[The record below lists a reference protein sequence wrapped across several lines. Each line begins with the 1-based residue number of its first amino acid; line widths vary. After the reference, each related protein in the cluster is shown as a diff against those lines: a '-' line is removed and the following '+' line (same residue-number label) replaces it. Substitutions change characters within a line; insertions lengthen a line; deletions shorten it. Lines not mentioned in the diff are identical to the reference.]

1 MSDTTDVDLDQLY
14 VLSAYACQCNVPD
27 ELCLQSIRTESNLN
41 RQHPVYYSMYLPITR
56 LLRICTRSVSTPV
69 PGAKLMVTQLY
80 TSVLTSY
87 FVHDT
92 FLCLQFI

>member
-1 MSDTTDVDLDQLY
+1 MFDTTDVDLDQLY
-14 VLSAYACQCNVPD
+14 VLSAYACHCNVPD

-41 RQHPVYYSMYLPITR
+41 SMCLPITR
-56 LLRICTRSVSTPV
+56 LLRTYTRSVSTPV

-80 TSVLTSY
+80 TSILTSY
-87 FVHDT
+87 FVHDM